1 MEHKIKAVYRIRYS
15 TPEKPDGVFY
25 TGAENAVSAR
35 LNFLMQTNNPR
46 ESICAVDARVGNEWR
61 RVI

>member
-1 MEHKIKAVYRIRYS
+1 MTHEARSIYRVRYS

-46 ESICAVDARVGNEWR
+46 RVKTSDLVGGSHR
-61 RVI
+61 L

>member
-1 MEHKIKAVYRIRYS
+1 MEKKIKAVYRVRYS

-35 LNFLMQTNNPR
+35 LNFMMQTNKPR
-46 ESICAVDARVGNEWR
+46 ESICTVDARVGNEWR
-61 RVI
+61 RMI

>member
-1 MEHKIKAVYRIRYS
+1 MTHEARSIYRVRYS

-46 ESICAVDARVGNEWR
+46 ESICAVDVRVGNEWR
-61 RVI
+61 RAL